1 MSDMH
6 TTYYEFWQETASRI
20 KDTLPEQEYN
30 TWFNRIAYLKSEDK
44 KVLLAGASQFILD
57 TVIARYR
64 DLIVNTLSEL
74 TGEDINVEFV
84 VVSRSEIEQI
94 NKPEGTAKDKEEK
107 AEPVQAQAK
116 PKISSE
122 KTLRMKEESNLN
134 PSYDFGTFVIGDNSA
149 FAYNASLAIAKN
161 PGVSYNPCLIYGG
174 VGLGKTHLLNSIG
187 NYIINNTPELKVMY
201 VTAEMFTNEFIE
213 SIGSQR
219 TQHFK
224 NKFRK
229 VDVLLIDDIHFLQG
243 KDSTQEELFHTFN
256 NLYESKKQMVF
267 TCDRPI
273 SELKNITDRLSSRFE
288 RGLNVD
294 LQPPNYETRMA
305 ILKKK
310 LVERGSSMSEEIL
323 NYIATNVCT
332 NVRDLESSL
341 TKLIAYSELLSQE
354 ISFDKAKE
362 LLGILPSLAANA
374 NQTLSIDTIIKV
386 VGEYFNV
393 SSFEIKGKK
402 KNKSLIQPRQI
413 SMYLARDI
421 TEYSTTEI
429 GTEFGGRDH
438 TTVMHAYDRIESL
451 MKGDEAFANTILKLK
466 RELTNVKKKIPVDK
480 IEKHCG

>member
-1 MSDMH
+1 MSDGQH
-6 TTYYEFWQETASRI
+6 DYFEFWKETVSRI
-20 KDTLPEQEYN
+20 KQTLPEQEYH
-30 TWFNRIAYLKSEDK
+30 TWFNRLSYLRSEK
-44 KVLLAGASQFILD
+44 GKVILGGASQFILD
-57 TVIARYR
+57 TVITRYR
-64 DLIVNTLSEL
+64 ELLVNTLSEL
-74 TGEDINVEFV
+74 TGEELV
-84 VVSRSEIEQI
+84 VQFEVASRDELEQQTGAGPEERAASAQKSE
-94 NKPEGTAKDKEEK
+94 AKR
-107 AEPVQAQAK
+107 AISAQKSAK
-116 PKISSE
+116 N
-122 KTLRMKEESNLN
+122 RADSNLN
-134 PSYDFGTFVIGDNSA
+134 PSYEFSSFVIGDNSA

-161 PGVSYNPCLIYGG
+161 PGSSYNPCLIYGG
-174 VGLGKTHLLNSIG
+174 VGLGKTHLLSSIG
-187 NYIINNTPELKVMY
+187 NHILENTPELKVMY

-256 NLYESKKQMVF
+256 NLYDAKKQMVF

-310 LVERGSSMSEEIL
+310 LSQKSASMSEEIL
-323 NYIATNVCT
+323 NYIATNVVT

-341 TKLIAYSELLSQE
+341 TKLVAYSELLDQE
-354 ISFDKAKE
+354 VSFEKAKE
-362 LLGILPSLAANA
+362 LLGVLPAHAANA
-374 NQTLSIDTIIKV
+374 SQTLSIDTIIKV
-386 VGEYFNV
+386 VGQYFNI

-402 KNKSLIQPRQI
+402 KNKSIVQPRQI
-413 SMYLARDI
+413 AMYLARDI
-421 TEYSTTEI
+421 TDFSTTEI

-438 TTVMHAYDRIESL
+438 TTVMHSYDRVESM
-451 MKGDEAFANTILKLK
+451 MKGDEAFTNTVLKLK
-466 RELTNVKKKIPVDK
+466 RDLTTIKS
-480 IEKHCG
+480 

>member
-1 MSDMH
+1 MTDSKS
-6 TTYYEFWQETASRI
+6 YYFEFWQETASRI
-20 KDTLPEQEYN
+20 KETLPEQEYT
-30 TWFNRIAYLKSEDK
+30 TWFNRIVYIGSDDR
-44 KVLLAGASQFILD
+44 KVILAGASQFILD
-57 TVIARYR
+57 TVISRYKG
-64 DLIVNTLSEL
+64 LIVNTLSEL
-74 TGEDINVEFV
+74 TGEEISVDFIVK
-84 VVSRSEIEQI
+84 SRGEIEERKKQDT
-94 NKPEGTAKDKEEK
+94 GEK
-107 AEPVQAQAK
+107 KQKQEEPVIQVVK
-116 PKISSE
+116 EKISAE
-122 KTLRMKEESNLN
+122 KNLKMKIGCNLN
-134 PSYDFGTFVIGDNSA
+134 PSYEFTNFVTGDNSTFA
-149 FAYNASLAIAKN
+149 FNASLAIAKN

-174 VGLGKTHLLNSIG
+174 VGMGKTHLLNSIG
-187 NYIINNTPELKVMY
+187 NYILDHTPELKVMY

-213 SIGSQR
+213 SIGAQK
-219 TQHFK
+219 TQGFK

-305 ILKKK
+305 ILKSKTKK
-310 LVERGSSMSEEIL
+310 RASAMSDDIL
-323 NYIATNVCT
+323 NYIAVNVCT

-341 TKLIAYSELLSQE
+341 TKLIAYSELLGQDLSL
-354 ISFDKAKE
+354 DKAKE
-362 LLGILPSLAANA
+362 LLGSLPSIAANA

-393 SSFEIKGKK
+393 STFEIKGKK

-413 SMYLARDI
+413 AMYLSRDI
-421 TEYSTTEI
+421 TEFSTTEI

-438 TTVMHAYDRIESL
+438 TTVMHAFARIESL
-451 MKGDEAFANTILKLK
+451 MKSDESFSNTILKL
-466 RELTNVKKKIPVDK
+466 RRDLTNIKK
-480 IEKHCG
+480 

>member
-1 MSDMH
+1 MSDQQ

-20 KDTLPEQEYN
+20 KETLPEQEYN
-30 TWFNRIAYLKSEDK
+30 TWFNRIAYLKSEGK
-44 KVLLAGASQFILD
+44 MVVLAGASQFILD
-57 TVIARYR
+57 TVITRYK
-64 DLIVNTLSEL
+64 DLIINTLSEL
-74 TGEDINVEFV
+74 TGEDINVSFV

-94 NKPEGTAKDKEEK
+94 NKPQNA
-107 AEPVQAQAK
+107 QHQQAK
-116 PKISSE
+116 QEAVIEIRQKERISEE
-122 KTLRMKEESNLN
+122 KTLKMKTESNLN
-134 PSYDFGTFVIGDNSA
+134 PSYDFSNFVIGDNSA

-213 SIGSQR
+213 SIGAQK

-310 LVERGSSMSEEIL
+310 TTERGVGISEEIL

-341 TKLIAYSELLSQE
+341 TKLIAYSELLGQQ

-393 SSFEIKGKK
+393 STFEIKGKK

-413 SMYLARDI
+413 AMFLARDI
-421 TEYSTTEI
+421 TEFSTTEI

-466 RELTNVKKKIPVDK
+466 RDLTNAKK
-480 IEKHCG
+480 

>member
-1 MSDMH
+1 MH

-30 TWFNRIAYLKSEDK
+30 TWFNRIAYLKSENK

-107 AEPVQAQAK
+107 AEPVQVQAK

-466 RELTNVKKKIPVDK
+466 RDLTNVKK
-480 IEKHCG
+480 

>member
-1 MSDMH
+1 MSDGQH
-6 TTYYEFWQETASRI
+6 SYYEFWKETVSRI
-20 KDTLPEQEYN
+20 KQTLPEQEYN
-30 TWFNRIAYLKSEDK
+30 TWFNRLTYLRSEK
-44 KVLLAGASQFILD
+44 GKVILGGASQFILD
-57 TVIARYR
+57 TVVSRYR
-64 DLIVNTLSEL
+64 ELLVNTLSEL
-74 TGEDINVEFV
+74 TGEELTVQFEVASRDELEQGPESDQEERE
-84 VVSRSEIEQI
+84 VSSRKSE
-94 NKPEGTAKDKEEK
+94 AKR
-107 AEPVQAQAK
+107 AISAQKNAK
-116 PKISSE
+116 N
-122 KTLRMKEESNLN
+122 RAESNLN
-134 PSYDFGTFVIGDNSA
+134 PSYDFSSFVIGDNSA

-161 PGVSYNPCLIYGG
+161 PGSSYNPCLIYGG
-174 VGLGKTHLLNSIG
+174 VGLGKTHLLSSIG
-187 NYIINNTPELKVMY
+187 NYILDNTPELKVMY

-256 NLYESKKQMVF
+256 NLYDAKKQMVF

-310 LVERGSSMSEEIL
+310 LFQKNASMSEEIL
-323 NYIATNVCT
+323 NYIATNVVT

-341 TKLIAYSELLSQE
+341 TKLVAYSELLDQE
-354 ISFDKAKE
+354 VSFEKAKE
-362 LLGILPSLAANA
+362 LLGVLPAHAANA
-374 NQTLSIDTIIKV
+374 SQTLSIDTIIKV
-386 VGEYFNV
+386 VGQYFNI

-402 KNKSLIQPRQI
+402 KNKSIVQPRQI
-413 SMYLARDI
+413 AMYLARDI
-421 TEYSTTEI
+421 TDFSTTEI

-438 TTVMHAYDRIESL
+438 TTVMHSYDRVESM
-451 MKGDEAFANTILKLK
+451 MKADEAFTNTVLKLK
-466 RELTNVKKKIPVDK
+466 RDLTTIKS
-480 IEKHCG
+480 

>member
-30 TWFNRIAYLKSEDK
+30 TWFNRIAYLKSENK

-107 AEPVQAQAK
+107 AEPVQVQAK

-310 LVERGSSMSEEIL
+310 LVERGSTMSEEIL

-466 RELTNVKKKIPVDK
+466 RDLTNVKK
-480 IEKHCG
+480 

>member
-30 TWFNRIAYLKSEDK
+30 TWFNRIAYLKSENK

-107 AEPVQAQAK
+107 AEPVQVQAK

-213 SIGSQR
+213 SFGSQR

-466 RELTNVKKKIPVDK
+466 RDLTNVKK
-480 IEKHCG
+480 

>member
-1 MSDMH
+1 MSDSPH
-6 TTYYEFWQETASRI
+6 NYLEFWNETVARI
-20 KDTLPEQEYN
+20 GETLPEQEYN
-30 TWFNRIAYLKSEDK
+30 TWFNRITYLRSEER
-44 KVLLAGASQFILD
+44 KVVLSGASQFILD
-57 TVIARYR
+57 TVIQRYR
-64 DLIVNTLSEL
+64 ALIVNTLSEL
-74 TGEDINVEFV
+74 TGEEISVEFIV
-84 VVSRSEIEQI
+84 APRSDAQQQSTPLPKREQS
-94 NKPEGTAKDKEEK
+94 P
-107 AEPVQAQAK
+107 AQA
-116 PKISSE
+116 PVSHSQSIASE
-122 KTLRMKEESNLN
+122 KTDRLREDANLN
-134 PSYDFGTFVIGDNSA
+134 SSYGFSTFVIGDNSA

-174 VGLGKTHLLNSIG
+174 VGLGKTHLLSSIG
-187 NYIINNTPELKVMY
+187 NFIVENTPELKVMY

-213 SIGSQR
+213 SIGSQK
-219 TQHFK
+219 TQQFK

-310 LVERGSSMSEEIL
+310 LNERGSAMSEEIL
-323 NYIATNVCT
+323 NYIATNVVT

-341 TKLIAYSELLSQE
+341 TKLVAYSELLDQE
-354 ISFDKAKE
+354 VSFEKAKE
-362 LLGILPSLAANA
+362 LLGVLPSLAAHA

-386 VGEYFNV
+386 VGQYFNV
-393 SSFEIKGKK
+393 STFEIKGKK

-413 SMYLARDI
+413 AMYLARDI
-421 TEYSTTEI
+421 TEFSTTEI

-438 TTVMHAYDRIESL
+438 TTVMHAYDRVESL
-451 MKGDEAFANTILKLK
+451 MKGDEAFTNTVLKLK
-466 RELTNVKKKIPVDK
+466 RDLTTMRTR
-480 IEKHCG
+480 

>member
-1 MSDMH
+1 MTDAKSN
-6 TTYYEFWQETASRI
+6 YFEFWQETVSRI
-20 KDTLPEQEYN
+20 KDTLPEQEYT
-30 TWFNRIAYLKSEDK
+30 TWFNRIVYIGSEDR
-44 KVLLAGASQFILD
+44 KVILAGASQFILD
-57 TVIARYR
+57 TVISRYR

-74 TGEDINVEFV
+74 TGEEITVDFV
-84 VVSRSEIEQI
+84 VTSRVEIENRKKQDPVSR
-94 NKPEGTAKDKEEK
+94 NAAKERK
-107 AEPVQAQAK
+107 ADRPTVAIAK
-116 PKISSE
+116 PIPISPE
-122 KTLRMKEESNLN
+122 KNLKMKTDCNLN
-134 PSYDFGTFVIGDNSA
+134 PSYEFENFVIGDNST

-174 VGLGKTHLLNSIG
+174 VGMGKTHLLNSIG
-187 NYIINNTPELKVMY
+187 NFIIDHTPELKVMY

-213 SIGSQR
+213 SIGAQR
-219 TQHFK
+219 TQSFK

-273 SELKNITDRLSSRFE
+273 SELKNITDRLGSRFE

-305 ILKKK
+305 ILKSKAK
-310 LVERGSSMSEEIL
+310 TRNSAMSEDIL
-323 NYIATNVCT
+323 NYIAVNVCT

-341 TKLIAYSELLSQE
+341 TKLIAYSELLGQDLSLE
-354 ISFDKAKE
+354 KAKE
-362 LLGILPSLAANA
+362 LLGSLPSIAANA
-374 NQTLSIDTIIKV
+374 GQTLSIDTIIKV

-413 SMYLARDI
+413 AMYLSRDM
-421 TEYSTTEI
+421 TDFSTTEI

-438 TTVMHAYDRIESL
+438 TTVMHAFARIESL
-451 MKGDEAFANTILKLK
+451 IKSDASFGNTIQKLK
-466 RELTNVKKKIPVDK
+466 RDLTNIKR
-480 IEKHCG
+480 

>member
-1 MSDMH
+1 MSEAQNI
-6 TTYYEFWQETASRI
+6 YYEFWQETASRI
-20 KDTLPEQEYN
+20 KETLPEQEYH
-30 TWFNRIAYLKSEDK
+30 TWFNRIAYLRSDSH
-44 KVLLAGASQFILD
+44 KVVLAVASQFILD

-64 DLIVNTLSEL
+64 DMIRNTMIEL
-74 TGEDINVEFV
+74 TGEEIDIVFE
-84 VVSRSEIEQI
+84 VVSRSKIEQI
-94 NKPEGTAKDKEEK
+94 QQPSKEPKEAPKETTAF
-107 AEPVQAQAK
+107 ALQAK
-116 PKISSE
+116 PQVSEE
-122 KTLRMKEESNLN
+122 KTLKMKKDCNLN
-134 PSYDFGTFVIGDNSA
+134 PSYEFHTFVIGDNSA

-219 TQHFK
+219 TQQFK

-310 LVERGSSMSEEIL
+310 LVERGGSMSEEIL

-341 TKLIAYSELLSQE
+341 TKLIAYSELLGQE

-362 LLGILPSLAANA
+362 LLGILPSLAANS

-413 SMYLARDI
+413 AMFLARDI

-438 TTVMHAYDRIESL
+438 TTVMHAHDRIESL
-451 MKGDEAFANTILKLK
+451 MKGDESFANTIVKLK
-466 RELTNVKKKIPVDK
+466 RDLTNSKR
-480 IEKHCG
+480 

>member
-1 MSDMH
+1 MSDGQH
-6 TTYYEFWQETASRI
+6 SYYEFWKETVSRI
-20 KDTLPEQEYN
+20 KQTLPEQEYN
-30 TWFNRIAYLKSEDK
+30 TWFNRLTYLRSEK
-44 KVLLAGASQFILD
+44 GKVILGGASQFILD
-57 TVIARYR
+57 TVVSRYR
-64 DLIVNTLSEL
+64 ELLVNTLSEL
-74 TGEDINVEFV
+74 TGEELTVQFEVASRDELEQGPEIDQEERE
-84 VVSRSEIEQI
+84 VSSRKSE
-94 NKPEGTAKDKEEK
+94 AKR
-107 AEPVQAQAK
+107 AISAQKNAK
-116 PKISSE
+116 N
-122 KTLRMKEESNLN
+122 RAESNLN
-134 PSYDFGTFVIGDNSA
+134 PSYDFSSFVIGDNSA

-161 PGVSYNPCLIYGG
+161 PGSSYNPCLIYGG
-174 VGLGKTHLLNSIG
+174 VGLGKTHLLSSIG
-187 NYIINNTPELKVMY
+187 NYILDNTPELKVMY

-256 NLYESKKQMVF
+256 NLYDAKKQMVF

-310 LVERGSSMSEEIL
+310 LFQKNASMSEEIL
-323 NYIATNVCT
+323 NYIATNVVT

-341 TKLIAYSELLSQE
+341 TKLVAYSELLDQE
-354 ISFDKAKE
+354 VSFEKAKE
-362 LLGILPSLAANA
+362 LLGVLPAHAANA
-374 NQTLSIDTIIKV
+374 SQTLSIDTIIKV
-386 VGEYFNV
+386 VGQYFNI

-402 KNKSLIQPRQI
+402 KNKSIVQPRQI
-413 SMYLARDI
+413 AMYLARDI
-421 TEYSTTEI
+421 TDFSTTEI

-438 TTVMHAYDRIESL
+438 TTVMHSYDRVESM
-451 MKGDEAFANTILKLK
+451 MKADEAFTNTVLKLK
-466 RELTNVKKKIPVDK
+466 RDLTTIKS
-480 IEKHCG
+480 

>member
-1 MSDMH
+1 MSEAQNI
-6 TTYYEFWQETASRI
+6 YYEFWQETASRI
-20 KDTLPEQEYN
+20 KETLPEQEYH
-30 TWFNRIAYLKSEDK
+30 TWFNRIAYLKSDNH
-44 KVLLAGASQFILD
+44 KVVLAVASQFILD

-64 DLIVNTLSEL
+64 DMIRNTMIEL
-74 TGEDINVEFV
+74 TGEEIDIVFE
-84 VVSRSEIEQI
+84 VVSRSKIEQI
-94 NKPEGTAKDKEEK
+94 QQPSKEPKEAPKETTAF
-107 AEPVQAQAK
+107 ALQAK
-116 PKISSE
+116 PQVREE
-122 KTLRMKEESNLN
+122 KTLKMKKDCNLN
-134 PSYDFGTFVIGDNSA
+134 PSYEFHTFVIGDNSA

-219 TQHFK
+219 TQQFK

-310 LVERGSSMSEEIL
+310 LVERGGSMSEEIL

-341 TKLIAYSELLSQE
+341 TKLIAYSELLGQE

-362 LLGILPSLAANA
+362 LLGILPSLAANS
-374 NQTLSIDTIIKV
+374 NQTLTIDTIIKV

-413 SMYLARDI
+413 AMFLARDI

-438 TTVMHAYDRIESL
+438 TTVMHAHDRIESL
-451 MKGDEAFANTILKLK
+451 MKGDESFANTIVKLK
-466 RELTNVKKKIPVDK
+466 RDLTNGKR
-480 IEKHCG
+480 

>member
-1 MSDMH
+1 MSEAQNI
-6 TTYYEFWQETASRI
+6 YYEFWQETASRI
-20 KDTLPEQEYN
+20 KETLPEQEYH
-30 TWFNRIAYLKSEDK
+30 TWFNRIAYLRSDSH
-44 KVLLAGASQFILD
+44 KVVLAVASQFILD

-64 DLIVNTLSEL
+64 DMIRNTMIEL
-74 TGEDINVEFV
+74 TGEDIEIAFEV
-84 VVSRSEIEQI
+84 VARSKIEQI
-94 NKPEGTAKDKEEK
+94 QQPSKEHKETPKETPIVTIQPKPQVSE
-107 AEPVQAQAK
+107 
-116 PKISSE
+116 E
-122 KTLRMKEESNLN
+122 KTLKMKKDCNLN
-134 PSYDFGTFVIGDNSA
+134 PSYEFHTFVIGDNSA

-219 TQHFK
+219 TQQFK

-310 LVERGSSMSEEIL
+310 LVERGGSMSEEIL
-323 NYIATNVCT
+323 NYISTNVCT

-341 TKLIAYSELLSQE
+341 TKLIAYSELLGQE
-354 ISFDKAKE
+354 ISFDKARE
-362 LLGILPSLAANA
+362 LLGILPSLAANS

-413 SMYLARDI
+413 AMFLARDI

-438 TTVMHAYDRIESL
+438 TTVMHAHDRIESL
-451 MKGDEAFANTILKLK
+451 MKGDESFANTIIKLK
-466 RELTNVKKKIPVDK
+466 RDLTSGKR
-480 IEKHCG
+480 

>member
-1 MSDMH
+1 VLMSDTH
-6 TTYYEFWQETASRI
+6 NTYFEFWQETASRI
-20 KDTLPEQEYN
+20 KDTLPEQEYM
-30 TWFNRIAYLKSEDK
+30 TWFNRIAYLKSGDR
-44 KVLLAGASQFILD
+44 KVVLAGASQFILD

-64 DLIVNTLSEL
+64 DLIINTLSEL
-74 TGEDINVEFV
+74 TGEDLSVEFV
-84 VVSRSEIEQI
+84 VVPRSQIEQI
-94 NKPEGTAKDKEEK
+94 SSPQKPIAEQKETKTQVVLQPKVQVSEQK
-107 AEPVQAQAK
+107 A
-116 PKISSE
+116 
-122 KTLRMKEESNLN
+122 LRMKAESNLN
-134 PSYDFGTFVIGDNSA
+134 PSYEFNNFVIGDNSA
-149 FAYNASLAIAKN
+149 FAFNASLAIAKN

-174 VGLGKTHLLNSIG
+174 VGLGKTHLLSSIG
-187 NYIINNTPELKVMY
+187 NHIISNTPELKVMY

-213 SIGSQR
+213 SIGSQK
-219 TQHFK
+219 TQQFK

-310 LVERGSSMSEEIL
+310 LIERKASMSDEIL

-341 TKLIAYSELLSQE
+341 TKLVAYSELLGQE

-362 LLGILPSLAANA
+362 LLGILPSLAANS

-413 SMYLARDI
+413 AMYLSREI
-421 TEYSTTEI
+421 TEFSTTEI

-451 MKGDEAFANTILKLK
+451 MKGDESFANTVIKLK
-466 RELTNVKKKIPVDK
+466 RDLTSNK
-480 IEKHCG
+480 

>member
-1 MSDMH
+1 MSEAQNI
-6 TTYYEFWQETASRI
+6 YYEFWQETASRI
-20 KDTLPEQEYN
+20 KDTLPEQEYH
-30 TWFNRIAYLKSEDK
+30 TWFNRIAYLRSDSH
-44 KVLLAGASQFILD
+44 KVVLAVASQFILD

-64 DLIVNTLSEL
+64 DMIRNTMIEL
-74 TGEDINVEFV
+74 TGEDIDIGFEV
-84 VVSRSEIEQI
+84 VARSKIEQI
-94 NKPEGTAKDKEEK
+94 QQPSKEHKETPKETPIVTIQPKPQVSE
-107 AEPVQAQAK
+107 
-116 PKISSE
+116 E
-122 KTLRMKEESNLN
+122 KTLKMKKDCNLN
-134 PSYDFGTFVIGDNSA
+134 PSYEFHTFVIGDNSA

-219 TQHFK
+219 TQQFK

-310 LVERGSSMSEEIL
+310 LVERGGSMSEEIL

-341 TKLIAYSELLSQE
+341 TKLIAYSELLGQE
-354 ISFDKAKE
+354 ISFDKARE
-362 LLGILPSLAANA
+362 LLGILPSLAANS

-413 SMYLARDI
+413 AMFLARDI

-438 TTVMHAYDRIESL
+438 TTVMHAHDRIESL
-451 MKGDEAFANTILKLK
+451 MKGDESFANTIVKLK
-466 RELTNVKKKIPVDK
+466 RDLTNGKR
-480 IEKHCG
+480 

>member
-107 AEPVQAQAK
+107 AEPVQVQAK

-466 RELTNVKKKIPVDK
+466 RDLINVKK
-480 IEKHCG
+480 

>member
-1 MSDMH
+1 M
-6 TTYYEFWQETASRI
+6 
-20 KDTLPEQEYN
+20 
-30 TWFNRIAYLKSEDK
+30 TWFNRIAYVGSEEK
-44 KVLLAGASQFILD
+44 KVILAGASQFILD
-57 TVIARYR
+57 TIIARYR
-64 DLIVNTLSEL
+64 EVMVNTLSEL
-74 TGEDINVEFV
+74 TGEDINVEFIV
-84 VVSRSEIEQI
+84 KSRVEIEER
-94 NKPEGTAKDKEEK
+94 NKSEFPKQEQTAKHTPP
-107 AEPVQAQAK
+107 EPVK
-116 PKISSE
+116 PRVSEE
-122 KTLRMKEESNLN
+122 KTLKMKLDCNLN
-134 PSYDFGTFVIGDNSA
+134 PSYEFGNFVIGDNSTFA
-149 FAYNASLAIAKN
+149 FNASLAIAKN

-213 SIGSQR
+213 SIGSQK
-219 TQHFK
+219 TQGFK

-305 ILKKK
+305 ILKNKTRA
-310 LVERGSSMSEEIL
+310 RGVAMSEDIL

-332 NVRDLESSL
+332 NVRDLESSM

-354 ISFDKAKE
+354 LSLDKAKE
-362 LLGILPSLAANA
+362 LLGSLPSLAGNA
-374 NQTLSIDTIIKV
+374 NQSLSIDTIIKV

-413 SMYLARDI
+413 SMYLSRDI

-438 TTVMHAYDRIESL
+438 TTVMHAYDRIDSL
-451 MKGDEAFANTILKLK
+451 MKGDDSFANVIMKLK
-466 RELTNVKKKIPVDK
+466 RDLTVNKK
-480 IEKHCG
+480 

>member
-1 MSDMH
+1 MSE
-6 TTYYEFWQETASRI
+6 TQNIYYEFWQETASRI
-20 KDTLPEQEYN
+20 KETLPEQEYH
-30 TWFNRIAYLKSEDK
+30 TWFNRIAYLSSDNH
-44 KVLLAGASQFILD
+44 KVVLAVASQFILD
-57 TVIARYR
+57 TVITRYR
-64 DLIVNTLSEL
+64 DMIRNTMIEL
-74 TGEDINVEFV
+74 TGEDIDIVFEV
-84 VVSRSEIEQI
+84 IARSKIEQI
-94 NKPEGTAKDKEEK
+94 QQPTKEHQEPPKEK
-107 AEPVQAQAK
+107 IVIPMQAK
-116 PKISSE
+116 PQVSEE
-122 KTLRMKEESNLN
+122 KTLRMKKDCNLN
-134 PSYDFGTFVIGDNSA
+134 PSYEFHTFVIGDNSA

-187 NYIINNTPELKVMY
+187 NYIINTTPELKVMY

-213 SIGSQR
+213 SIGSQK
-219 TQHFK
+219 TQQFK

-310 LVERGSSMSEEIL
+310 LTERGSSMSEEIL

-341 TKLIAYSELLSQE
+341 TKLIAYSELLGQE

-362 LLGILPSLAANA
+362 LLGILPSLAANS

-413 SMYLARDI
+413 AMFLARDI
-421 TEYSTTEI
+421 TEFSTTEI

-438 TTVMHAYDRIESL
+438 TTVMHAHDRIESL
-451 MKGDEAFANTILKLK
+451 MKGDESFANTIIKLK
-466 RELTNVKKKIPVDK
+466 RDLTNGKRS
-480 IEKHCG
+480 

>member
-1 MSDMH
+1 MSDGQH
-6 TTYYEFWQETASRI
+6 SYYEFWKETVSRI
-20 KDTLPEQEYN
+20 KQTLPEQEYN
-30 TWFNRIAYLKSEDK
+30 TWFNRLTYLRSEK
-44 KVLLAGASQFILD
+44 GKVILGGASQFILD
-57 TVIARYR
+57 TVVSRYR
-64 DLIVNTLSEL
+64 ELLVNTLSEL
-74 TGEDINVEFV
+74 TGEELTVQFEVASRDELEQGPEIDQEERE
-84 VVSRSEIEQI
+84 VSSRKSE
-94 NKPEGTAKDKEEK
+94 AKR
-107 AEPVQAQAK
+107 AISAQKNAK
-116 PKISSE
+116 N
-122 KTLRMKEESNLN
+122 RAESNLN
-134 PSYDFGTFVIGDNSA
+134 PSYDFSSFVIGDNSA

-161 PGVSYNPCLIYGG
+161 PGSSYNPCLIYGG
-174 VGLGKTHLLNSIG
+174 VGLGKTHLLSSIG
-187 NYIINNTPELKVMY
+187 NYILDNTRELKVMY

-256 NLYESKKQMVF
+256 NLYDAKKQMVF

-310 LVERGSSMSEEIL
+310 LFQKNASMSEEIL
-323 NYIATNVCT
+323 NYIATNVVT

-341 TKLIAYSELLSQE
+341 TKLVAYSELLDQE
-354 ISFDKAKE
+354 VSFEKAKE
-362 LLGILPSLAANA
+362 LLGVLPAHAANA
-374 NQTLSIDTIIKV
+374 SQTLSIDTIIKV
-386 VGEYFNV
+386 VGQYFNI

-402 KNKSLIQPRQI
+402 KNKSIVQPRQI
-413 SMYLARDI
+413 AMYLARDI
-421 TEYSTTEI
+421 TDFSTTEI

-438 TTVMHAYDRIESL
+438 TTVMHSYDRVESM
-451 MKGDEAFANTILKLK
+451 MKADEAFTNTVLKLK
-466 RELTNVKKKIPVDK
+466 RDLTTIKS
-480 IEKHCG
+480 

>member
-1 MSDMH
+1 MSEAQNI
-6 TTYYEFWQETASRI
+6 YYEFWQETVSRI
-20 KDTLPEQEYN
+20 KETLPEQEYH
-30 TWFNRIAYLKSEDK
+30 TWFNRIAYLRSDSH
-44 KVLLAGASQFILD
+44 KVVLAVASQFILD

-64 DLIVNTLSEL
+64 DMIRNTMIEL
-74 TGEDINVEFV
+74 TGEDIDISFEV
-84 VVSRSEIEQI
+84 VARSKIEQI
-94 NKPEGTAKDKEEK
+94 QKPLKEHKEAPK
-107 AEPVQAQAK
+107 ETPIVTIQTK
-116 PKISSE
+116 PQVNEE
-122 KTLRMKEESNLN
+122 KTLKMKMDSNLN
-134 PSYDFGTFVIGDNSA
+134 PSYEFHTFVIGDNSA

-219 TQHFK
+219 TQQFK

-310 LVERGSSMSEEIL
+310 LVEKGSSMSEEIL

-341 TKLIAYSELLSQE
+341 TKLIAYSELLGQE
-354 ISFDKAKE
+354 ISFDKARE

-413 SMYLARDI
+413 AMYLARDI

-438 TTVMHAYDRIESL
+438 TTVMHAHDRIESL
-451 MKGDEAFANTILKLK
+451 MKGDESFANTIVKLK
-466 RELTNVKKKIPVDK
+466 RDLTNSKR
-480 IEKHCG
+480 

>member
-1 MSDMH
+1 
-6 TTYYEFWQETASRI
+6 
-20 KDTLPEQEYN
+20 L
-30 TWFNRIAYLKSEDK
+30 
-44 KVLLAGASQFILD
+44 
-57 TVIARYR
+57 
-64 DLIVNTLSEL
+64 VNTLSEL
-74 TGEDINVEFV
+74 TGEELTVQFEVASRDELEQGPEIDQEERE
-84 VVSRSEIEQI
+84 VSSRKSE
-94 NKPEGTAKDKEEK
+94 AKR
-107 AEPVQAQAK
+107 AISAQKNAK
-116 PKISSE
+116 N
-122 KTLRMKEESNLN
+122 RAESNLN
-134 PSYDFGTFVIGDNSA
+134 PSYDFSSFVIGDNSA

-161 PGVSYNPCLIYGG
+161 PGSSYNPCLIYGG
-174 VGLGKTHLLNSIG
+174 VGLGKTHLLSSIG
-187 NYIINNTPELKVMY
+187 NYILDNTPELKVMY

-256 NLYESKKQMVF
+256 NLYDAKKQMVF

-310 LVERGSSMSEEIL
+310 LFQKNASMSEEIL
-323 NYIATNVCT
+323 NYIATNVVT

-341 TKLIAYSELLSQE
+341 TKLVAYSELLDQE
-354 ISFDKAKE
+354 VSFEKAKE
-362 LLGILPSLAANA
+362 LLGVLPAHAANA
-374 NQTLSIDTIIKV
+374 SQTLSIDTIIKV
-386 VGEYFNV
+386 VGQYFNI

-402 KNKSLIQPRQI
+402 KNKSIVQPRQI
-413 SMYLARDI
+413 AMYLARDI
-421 TEYSTTEI
+421 TDFSTTEI

-438 TTVMHAYDRIESL
+438 TTVMHSYDRVESM
-451 MKGDEAFANTILKLK
+451 MKADEAFTNTVLKLK
-466 RELTNVKKKIPVDK
+466 RDLTTIKS
-480 IEKHCG
+480 

>member
-1 MSDMH
+1 MSEAQNI
-6 TTYYEFWQETASRI
+6 YYEFWQETASRI
-20 KDTLPEQEYN
+20 KETLPEQEYH
-30 TWFNRIAYLKSEDK
+30 TWFNRIAYLRSDSH
-44 KVLLAGASQFILD
+44 KVVLAVASQFILD

-64 DLIVNTLSEL
+64 DMIRNTMIEL
-74 TGEDINVEFV
+74 TGEDIDIGFEV
-84 VVSRSEIEQI
+84 VARSKIEQI
-94 NKPEGTAKDKEEK
+94 QQPSKEHKEAPKETPIVTIQPKPQVSE
-107 AEPVQAQAK
+107 
-116 PKISSE
+116 E
-122 KTLRMKEESNLN
+122 KTLKMKKDCNLN
-134 PSYDFGTFVIGDNSA
+134 PSYEFHTFVIGDNSA

-213 SIGSQR
+213 SIGSQK
-219 TQHFK
+219 TQQFK

-310 LVERGSSMSEEIL
+310 LVERGGSMSEEIL

-341 TKLIAYSELLSQE
+341 TKLIAYSELLGQE
-354 ISFDKAKE
+354 ISFDKARE
-362 LLGILPSLAANA
+362 LLGILPSLAANS

-413 SMYLARDI
+413 AMFLARDI

-438 TTVMHAYDRIESL
+438 TTVMHAHDRIESL
-451 MKGDEAFANTILKLK
+451 MKGDESFANTIVKLK
-466 RELTNVKKKIPVDK
+466 RDLTNGKR
-480 IEKHCG
+480 

>member
-1 MSDMH
+1 MSDIQ
-6 TTYYEFWQETASRI
+6 TTYFEFWQETASRI
-20 KDTLPEQEYN
+20 KETLPQQEFN
-30 TWFNRIAYLKSEDK
+30 TWFNRIAYLRSEER
-44 KVLLAGASQFILD
+44 KVILAGASQFILD

-84 VVSRSEIEQI
+84 VVSRSEIEHI
-94 NKPEGTAKDKEEK
+94 GKPHETTKQEVIQEK
-107 AEPVQAQAK
+107 VVEAP
-116 PKISSE
+116 PKQRISEE
-122 KTLRMKEESNLN
+122 KTLKMKTDCNLN
-134 PSYDFGTFVIGDNSA
+134 PSYEFNTFVIGDNSA

-213 SIGSQR
+213 SIGSQK

-310 LVERGSSMSEEIL
+310 LFERGASMSDEIL

-341 TKLIAYSELLSQE
+341 TKLVAYSELLGQE
-354 ISFDKAKE
+354 ISFDKGKE

-413 SMYLARDI
+413 AMFLARDI

-438 TTVMHAYDRIESL
+438 TTVMHSYDRIESL
-451 MKGDEAFANTILKLK
+451 MKGDEAFANTIMKLK
-466 RELTNVKKKIPVDK
+466 RDLTSVKK
-480 IEKHCG
+480 

>member
-30 TWFNRIAYLKSEDK
+30 TWFNRIAYLKSENK

-107 AEPVQAQAK
+107 AEPVQVQAK

-466 RELTNVKKKIPVDK
+466 RDLINVKK
-480 IEKHCG
+480 

>member
-1 MSDMH
+1 MSD
-6 TTYYEFWQETASRI
+6 TNSNYYEFWQETILRI
-20 KDTLPEQEYN
+20 QETLPVQEYS
-30 TWFNRIAYLKSEDK
+30 TWFNRIVYVGSEDK
-44 KVLLAGASQFILD
+44 KVILAGASQFILD

-64 DLIVNTLSEL
+64 DLLVNTLCEL
-74 TGEDINVEFV
+74 TGEEIGVDFIVK
-84 VVSRSEIEQI
+84 SLSEIQEHKKADPSSI
-94 NKPEGTAKDKEEK
+94 IEPPTETKPAQVPQLKKVSQETTMKIKKDC
-107 AEPVQAQAK
+107 
-116 PKISSE
+116 
-122 KTLRMKEESNLN
+122 NLN
-134 PSYDFGTFVIGDNSA
+134 YSYKFSNFIIGDNST

-174 VGLGKTHLLNSIG
+174 VGLGKTHLLSSIG
-187 NYIINNTPELKVMY
+187 NHIIDNTPELKVMY
-201 VTAEMFTNEFIE
+201 VTAEMFTNEFID
-213 SIGSQR
+213 SVGSNKMQS
-219 TQHFK
+219 FK

-243 KDSTQEELFHTFN
+243 KDGTQEELFHTFN

-273 SELKNITDRLSSRFE
+273 SELKNISDRLSSRFE

-294 LQPPNYETRMA
+294 LQPPSYETRVA
-305 ILKKK
+305 ILKNKT
-310 LVERGSSMSEEIL
+310 EQRGSSMSEEIL
-323 NYIATNVCT
+323 DYIATNVCT

-341 TKLIAYSELLSQE
+341 TKLIAFSELLDQE
-354 ISFDKAKE
+354 LTLDKTKE
-362 LLGILPSLAANA
+362 LLGTLPSLAANA

-438 TTVMHAYDRIESL
+438 TTVMHSYDRIESL
-451 MKGDEAFANTILKLK
+451 MKSDEAFTNTVLTLK
-466 RELTNVKKKIPVDK
+466 RDLMNVKR
-480 IEKHCG
+480 

>member
-1 MSDMH
+1 MSEAQNI
-6 TTYYEFWQETASRI
+6 YYEFWQETVSRI
-20 KDTLPEQEYN
+20 KETLPEQEYH
-30 TWFNRIAYLKSEDK
+30 TWFNRIAYLRSDSH
-44 KVLLAGASQFILD
+44 KVVLAVASQFILD
-57 TVIARYR
+57 TVIVRYR
-64 DLIVNTLSEL
+64 DMIRNTMIEL
-74 TGEDINVEFV
+74 TGEDIDIGFEV
-84 VVSRSEIEQI
+84 VARSKIEQI
-94 NKPEGTAKDKEEK
+94 QKPLKEHKEAPK
-107 AEPVQAQAK
+107 ETPIVTIQTK
-116 PKISSE
+116 PQVNEE
-122 KTLRMKEESNLN
+122 KTLKMKMDSNLN
-134 PSYDFGTFVIGDNSA
+134 PSYEFHTFVIGDNSA

-219 TQHFK
+219 TQQFK

-310 LVERGSSMSEEIL
+310 LVEKGSSMSEEIL

-341 TKLIAYSELLSQE
+341 TKLIAYSELLGQE
-354 ISFDKAKE
+354 ISFDKARE

-413 SMYLARDI
+413 AMYLARDI

-438 TTVMHAYDRIESL
+438 TTVMHAHDRIESL
-451 MKGDEAFANTILKLK
+451 MKGDESFANTIVKLK
-466 RELTNVKKKIPVDK
+466 RDLTNSKR
-480 IEKHCG
+480 

>member
-1 MSDMH
+1 MSDTH
-6 TTYYEFWQETASRI
+6 NTYFEFWQETASRI
-20 KDTLPEQEYN
+20 KDTLPEQEYM
-30 TWFNRIAYLKSEDK
+30 TWFNRIAYLKSGDR
-44 KVLLAGASQFILD
+44 KVVLAGASQFILD

-64 DLIVNTLSEL
+64 DLIINTLSEL
-74 TGEDINVEFV
+74 TGEDLSVEFV
-84 VVSRSEIEQI
+84 VVPRSQIEQI
-94 NKPEGTAKDKEEK
+94 SSPQKPIAEQKETKTQVVLQPKVQVSEQK
-107 AEPVQAQAK
+107 A
-116 PKISSE
+116 
-122 KTLRMKEESNLN
+122 LRMKAESNLN
-134 PSYDFGTFVIGDNSA
+134 PSYEFNNFVIGDNSA
-149 FAYNASLAIAKN
+149 FAFNASLAIAKN

-174 VGLGKTHLLNSIG
+174 VGLGKTHLLSSIG
-187 NYIINNTPELKVMY
+187 NHIISNTPELKVMY

-213 SIGSQR
+213 SIGSQK
-219 TQHFK
+219 TQQFK

-310 LVERGSSMSEEIL
+310 LIERKASMSDEIL

-341 TKLIAYSELLSQE
+341 TKLVAYSELLGQE

-362 LLGILPSLAANA
+362 LLGILPSLAANS

-413 SMYLARDI
+413 AMYLSREI
-421 TEYSTTEI
+421 TEFSTTEI

-451 MKGDEAFANTILKLK
+451 MKGDESFANTVIKLK
-466 RELTNVKKKIPVDK
+466 RDLTSNK
-480 IEKHCG
+480 